1 MKIQR
6 YFSEAGKP
14 VEQQINWKKVNVAI
28 KDGKTQQIIFQ
39 MDDVEVPDHWSDNAA
54 QILANKYFRKAGV
67 PTDTF
72 EAGFLRGHKAGD
84 MPSWLYPR
92 MPMPQSEFESET
104 SAKQVF
110 HRL

>member
-14 VEQQINWKKVNVAI
+14 VEQQVNWKKVNVAI

-67 PTDTF
+67 PVQLRHVIPD
-72 EAGFLRGHKAGD
+72 EEKYLPEFLW
-84 MPSWLYPR
+84 PSTNLAPDG
-92 MPMPQSEFESET
+92 PTGS
-104 SAKQVF
+104 
-110 HRL
+110 